1 MMGKNS
7 RPLRKTHMGRQKI
20 ASILISLFL
29 TLGICAN
36 GMMTDACLCGQA
48 CLHGIQNNSEE
59 KTNSLI
65 HLRCSETGCKS
76 CNLEKGRSLKSA
88 QNSPPS
94 QHFSCF
100 DAPSLIFVSTDSPSS
115 SKPAIGLFNPF
126 YAFGD
131 VFSAP
136 IYLKNATLL
145 C

>member
-1 MMGKNS
+1 M
-7 RPLRKTHMGRQKI
+7 RHQKI

-36 GMMTDACLCGQA
+36 GVMTDACLCGQA
-48 CLHGIQNNSEE
+48 CLHGIQNKSEE

-88 QNSPPS
+88 QNSPSS
-94 QHFSCF
+94 QHIKCF
-100 DAPSLIFVSTDSPSS
+100 DSPSLIFISANIPSS
-115 SKPAIGLFNPF
+115 SKPAIGLYNS
-126 YAFGD
+126 YKASGE
-131 VFSAP
+131 VLSAP
-136 IYLKNATLL
+136 IYLKGATLL